1 MTNRVEKDLLDLKL
15 SLEKLT
21 GTTTGDDVPE
31 QEIMDILKALNAF
44 PISVE
49 LLRMTKIGK
58 TLIDIKKSCSN
69 ATVVKVTKALISKW
83 KKDCEPPP
91 AADSTKKTSSEKSIN
106 SSKDVECTS
115 PRKQTEDQDDGDEQF
130 DESIFQ
136 QLTPMRRKIMDLFS
150 EHFKGDINVNIA
162 KVLSF
167 NIEASVHK
175 LHNSDRDSKAYI
187 SKARSLSFNLKKNE
201 GVVQSSHVAYLSSTD
216 LATADIKEKRE
227 STAKEQ

>member
-58 TLIDIKKSCSN
+58 TLIGIYFVLSIMNLLLNVNCIRKLTDIKKSCSN

-91 AADSTKKTSSEKSIN
+91 AADSTKKTSSEKSIS

-136 QLTPMRRKIMDLFS
+136 QLTPMRRK
-150 EHFKGDINVNIA
+150 V
-162 KVLSF
+162 
-167 NIEASVHK
+167 
-175 LHNSDRDSKAYI
+175 
-187 SKARSLSFNLKKNE
+187 
-201 GVVQSSHVAYLSSTD
+201 
-216 LATADIKEKRE
+216 
-227 STAKEQ
+227 